1 MAKPIK
7 VAAFCGSLRKAS
19 FNRMLLNEA
28 IRLAPEGMSL
38 EEVEIADLPLYNTD
52 LHQAGFPASA
62 QRAIDRVAAA
72 DALLFVTPEYN
83 YSIPAPLKNAIDWV
97 SRAPNQPFAG
107 KPATMMGASMGLLG
121 TVRAQ
126 AHLRLSMVFLNM
138 HPVNKPEVMIGQVQN
153 KFDASGHLTD
163 ETAKGLIRDLLVAL
177 ASWTRKLRGE

>member
-19 FNRMLLNEA
+19 FNRMTLKETIKLV
-28 IRLAPEGMSL
+28 PEGMTI
-38 EEVEIADLPLYNTD
+38 EEVEIGGLPLYTTD

-62 QRAIDRVAAA
+62 QQAIDRVAAA
-72 DALLFVTPEYN
+72 DAVLFVTPEYN
-83 YSIPAPLKNAIDWV
+83 YSIPAPLKNVIDWI

-107 KPATMMGASMGLLG
+107 KPAAMMGASMGVLG

-126 AHLRLSMVFLNM
+126 MHLRHSMVFLNM
-138 HPVNKPEVMIGQVQN
+138 LPVNRPEVMIGQAQN
-153 KFDASGHLTD
+153 KFDAAGNLTD

-177 ASWTRKLRGE
+177 GAWTRKLRGE